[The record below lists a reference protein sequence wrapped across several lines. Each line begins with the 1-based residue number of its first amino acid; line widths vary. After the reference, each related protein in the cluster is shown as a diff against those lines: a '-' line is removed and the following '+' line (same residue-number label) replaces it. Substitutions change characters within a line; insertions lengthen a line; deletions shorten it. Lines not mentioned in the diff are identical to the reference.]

1 VKKDNEKRPIRA
13 FQKPYLLFKSGLRA
27 GEKVR
32 ISADSWIIGRDESA
46 DLQLDSRVVSRL
58 HAAIIKEGGYWF
70 VRDLGSKNG
79 VIRNRVRI
87 QPGELV
93 PLYDGDEV
101 QIGNASVFEFH
112 DPESTVHEA
121 NLRLRKPGLWLDD
134 LNRDVHLRDQRLDP
148 PLSPQQY
155 ALLAL
160 LVSRQGV
167 VVTNAMIA
175 DVLWPEAAGGVEDA
189 AIDNAI
195 SRLRARLAEVDM
207 GHAYIETVRGVGR
220 RFVQREEK
228 K

>member
-1 VKKDNEKRPIRA
+1 MKKDIEKRQIKA
-13 FQKPYLLFKSGLRA
+13 FQKPYLLFTSGLRV
-27 GEKVR
+27 GEKVQ
-32 ISADSWIIGRDESA
+32 IGSESWLIGRDSSA
-46 DLQLDSRVVSRL
+46 DVQLDSRVVSRL
-58 HAAIIKEGGYWF
+58 HAEILKKGGYWF
-70 VRDLGSKNG
+70 IRDLDSKNG

-87 QPGELV
+87 QPGELM
-93 PLYDGDEV
+93 PLYDRDEV

-121 NLRLRKPGLWLDD
+121 NLKLRKPGLWLDD
-134 LNRDVHLRDQRLDP
+134 LNRDVHIQDRKIDP

-160 LVSRQGV
+160 LVSRQGD
-167 VVTNAMIA
+167 VVTNVMIA

-195 SRLRARLAEVDM
+195 SRLRARLAEVDG

-220 RFVQREEK
+220 RFVQRGD
-228 K
+228 

>member
-1 VKKDNEKRPIRA
+1 MKKINEKGPIKA
-13 FQKPYLLFKSGLRA
+13 FQKPYLHFTSGLRA
-27 GEKVR
+27 GEKVW
-32 ISADSWIIGRDESA
+32 IVADSWIIGRDDSA
-46 DLQLDSRVVSRL
+46 DLQLDSRVVSRR
-58 HAAIIKEGGYWF
+58 HAELLKQGGYWF

-134 LNRDVHLRDQRLDP
+134 LNREVHIQDRRVDP

-160 LVSRQGV
+160 LVSRRGG
-167 VVTNAMIA
+167 VVTNLMIA

-195 SRLRARLAEVDM
+195 SRLRARLAEVDG
-207 GHAYIETVRGVGR
+207 GHEYIETVRGVGR
-220 RFVQREEK
+220 RFVQRGE
-228 K
+228 